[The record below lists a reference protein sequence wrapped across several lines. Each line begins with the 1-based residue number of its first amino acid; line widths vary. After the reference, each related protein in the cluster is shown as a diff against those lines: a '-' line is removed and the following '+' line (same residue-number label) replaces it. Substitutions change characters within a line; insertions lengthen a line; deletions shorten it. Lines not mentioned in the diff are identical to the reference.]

1 VLSEALWHTAKGLL
15 SSKQSER
22 FIPKGNNMKAYKNLV
37 KYTLAKGYTVSVFD
51 GEEWAATQSTSYNEI
66 IEAIESVEE
75 AELHL
80 HIRDAE
86 NTKRMAWVRVSAFG
100 LEDEETVVDHTVNE
114 FMDAWS
120 AQYYS

>member
-1 VLSEALWHTAKGLL
+1 
-15 SSKQSER
+15 
-22 FIPKGNNMKAYKNLV
+22 MKAYKNLV

-51 GEEWAATQSTSYNEI
+51 GEEWAVTKSAGYNEI

-80 HIRDAE
+80 HILDSA
-86 NTKRMAWVRVSAFG
+86 NTKRTTWVRVSAYG
-100 LEDEETVVDHTVNE
+100 LEDDETVVDHYVNE
-114 FMDAWS
+114 FMDGWS

>member
-1 VLSEALWHTAKGLL
+1 
-15 SSKQSER
+15 
-22 FIPKGNNMKAYKNLV
+22 MKAYKNLV

-51 GEEWAATQSTSYNEI
+51 GEEWAVTQSTGYNEI

-75 AELHL
+75 AELN
-80 HIRDAE
+80 IRDVE

>member
-1 VLSEALWHTAKGLL
+1 
-15 SSKQSER
+15 
-22 FIPKGNNMKAYKNLV
+22 MKAYKNLV

-51 GEEWAATQSTSYNEI
+51 GEEWAVTQSTSYNEI

-75 AELHL
+75 AELN
-80 HIRDAE
+80 IRDIE
-86 NTKRMAWVRVSAFG
+86 NRKRMAWVRVSAFG
-100 LEDEETVVDHTVNE
+100 LEDEETVVDHTVDE

>member
-1 VLSEALWHTAKGLL
+1 
-15 SSKQSER
+15 
-22 FIPKGNNMKAYKNLV
+22 MKAYKNLV
-37 KYTLAKGYTVSVFD
+37 KYSLAKGYTVSVFD

-66 IEAIESVEE
+66 IDAIESVEE

-86 NTKRMAWVRVSAFG
+86 NTYRLAWALVSAFG

-114 FMDAWS
+114 FMDDWS

>member
-1 VLSEALWHTAKGLL
+1 
-15 SSKQSER
+15 
-22 FIPKGNNMKAYKNLV
+22 MKAYKNLV

-51 GEEWAATQSTSYNEI
+51 GEEGAVTKSTGYNEI

-100 LEDEETVVDHTVNE
+100 LEDEETVVDHTVNA
-114 FMDAWS
+114 FMDGWS
-120 AQYYS
+120 EQYYS